1 VKFGILQL
9 TAARRD
15 TRKLLAKIAG
25 LRFLLSPPCIAA
37 GFSSS
42 GIRLEGCASYD
53 GKRGDARGW
62 KRKLLNFRSLLSR
75 IHERSGII
83 HAKTH
88 ETELRDA
95 LFAQP
100 IISTNAFLLK

>member
-1 VKFGILQL
+1 MKLGILQL

-42 GIRLEGCASYD
+42 ATRLESYVSYVIERD
-53 GKRGDARGW
+53 GGDTNLSG
-62 KRKLLNFRSLLSR
+62 LLNFKLSLVDLKGPLRFVEFIPS
-75 IHERSGII
+75 
-83 HAKTH
+83 KTLKIK
-88 ETELRDA
+88 LRHVYVC
-95 LFAQP
+95 L
-100 IISTNAFLLK
+100 